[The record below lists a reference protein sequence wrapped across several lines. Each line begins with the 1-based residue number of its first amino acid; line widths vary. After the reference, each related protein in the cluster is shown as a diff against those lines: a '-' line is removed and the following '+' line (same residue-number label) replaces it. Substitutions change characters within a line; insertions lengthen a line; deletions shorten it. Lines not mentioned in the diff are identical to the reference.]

1 MEMKDMIQIFLSSIK
16 ERGHVLK
23 LIEKLDGLKIKLVCE
38 GKEDL
43 LVFHRGE
50 VSLLVDTNEN
60 AFTYVISGQRESIY
74 CLLEG
79 KEKLRNLLKK
89 EQLKVI
95 APFRAVLLIESIFY
109 LTKPEEQLT
118 KFITL

>member
-1 MEMKDMIQIFLSSIK
+1 
-16 ERGHVLK
+16 
-23 LIEKLDGLKIKLVCE
+23 
-38 GKEDL
+38 
-43 LVFHRGE
+43 
-50 VSLLVDTNEN
+50 
-60 AFTYVISGQRESIY
+60 
-74 CLLEG
+74 LLEG